1 MNKVDNQI
9 PEQREKSVAYWI
21 GMYVLYLV
29 MAAFS
34 TGFIVNGLLSYL
46 FNNDVDTIA
55 LFLTSPNEF
64 SGKQAVF
71 VAIQALSSMLLFIG
85 GTYFFLKREN
95 GFLFNRL
102 SNSENTVKGP
112 YVYQVVIMIILSL
125 PIFSLFGEVNQE
137 IVKGVLDPE
146 ALKQLLEIDAK
157 TTALHDYLLGI
168 QDLPILILSIL
179 GIAVIPG
186 IGEELVFRGVFQN
199 LFKKSTQNKHVAI
212 WLAAF
217 VFSAIHLEFSN
228 FFLRL
233 LIGGLFGYMYDWTK
247 NIYVPIIAHVTYNS
261 SSLIFGYLFTNEL
274 LDPSWN
280 ESSLESNTWMYI
292 LIFSFVPISLIYRFY
307 KKTRSNVV

>member
-1 MNKVDNQI
+1 MV
-9 PEQREKSVAYWI
+9 
-21 GMYVLYLV
+21 
-29 MAAFS
+29 
-34 TGFIVNGLLSYL
+34 
-46 FNNDVDTIA
+46 
-55 LFLTSPNEF
+55 
-64 SGKQAVF
+64 
-71 VAIQALSSMLLFIG
+71 
-85 GTYFFLKREN
+85 
-95 GFLFNRL
+95 
-102 SNSENTVKGP
+102 
-112 YVYQVVIMIILSL
+112 ILSL
-125 PIFSLFGEVNQE
+125 PMFSLFGEVNQE

-157 TTALHDYLLGI
+157 TTALYDYLLGVE
-168 QDLPILILSIL
+168 DLPILILSIL

-233 LIGGLFGYMYDWTK
+233 LIGSLFGYMYDWTK

-261 SSLIFGYLFTNEL
+261 TSLIFGYLFTNEL

-280 ESSLESNTWMYI
+280 ESSLESNTWVYI